1 MNNIFI
7 EQKKFFSENLRKI
20 LRLKDLTQKD
30 LSLELEKKGIKKGQ
44 STIAT
49 WISKNTDS
57 VSIPTQDVID
67 ALCEILDC
75 KLSDLIPDISGKP
88 HPSFLEV
95 TKKKFPVLGE
105 VAAGKPIYMNEDRDV
120 FIMADS
126 DIEAD
131 YCLIARGDSMED
143 IGIKNGDIVFIKT
156 CSELRDGEVGVVAI
170 DDEATLKRIRYDKLN
185 QKLFLISENK
195 KYPPMEFYGE
205 QLEHIHI
212 LGKAVIYQ
220 SLII

>member
-1 MNNIFI
+1 MDNSIKTK
-7 EQKKFFSENLRKI
+7 QSFSDNLRRLLK
-20 LRLKDLTQKD
+20 LKDLTQKD
-30 LSLELEKKGIKKGQ
+30 LSDLLLTKGIKKGQ
-44 STIAT
+44 SAISQ
-49 WISKNTDS
+49 WISKDYANVKMPS
-57 VSIPTQDVID
+57 LDVITIIS
-67 ALCEILDC
+67 EILNCDI
-75 KLSDLIPDISGKP
+75 SDLISDIAPKKP

-126 DIEAD
+126 EIDAD